1 MKKNAMLKIA
11 AILMV
16 AVLLTTCAISSTFA
30 KYTTGD
36 KSGSTNKGE
45 VAKWG
50 LKLAVADNVAL
61 FKDEYEN
68 ALSATLT
75 DEKFIM
81 APGTSNTA
89 DLGFSIQG
97 TPEVAFQVTFDPKV
111 DVAGFM
117 IDSTFY
123 CPVKFW
129 VNDSNKTPAKAI
141 EITYDNGYDTS
152 ALEDAIADAIFG
164 TDVTAD
170 QSGVFTKKYEP
181 NATAFATAKTVSITW
196 DWAFDG
202 NHTNDT
208 ALGDQAA
215 EGTENSIEISYTI
228 TAEQIK
234 TVA

>member
-30 KYTTGD
+30 KYTTGN
-36 KSGSTNKGE
+36 KTGSTNKGV
-45 VAKWG
+45 VANWG
-50 LKLAVADNVAL
+50 LEITATPNIAL
-61 FKDEYEN
+61 FKTGYEN
-68 ALSATLT
+68 ALSAASE
-75 DEKFIM
+75 DQKFIM

-89 DLGFSIQG
+89 DLGFSIKG
-97 TPEVAFQVTFDPKV
+97 TPEVAFQVTFDPT
-111 DVAGFM
+111 VAVEGFM

-129 VNDSNKTPAKAI
+129 VNDSNKTPEKAI
-141 EITYDNGYDTS
+141 EITYNNGYNTA

-164 TDVTAD
+164 EDVTAD
-170 QSGVFTKKYEP
+170 DAGVFTKKYEP

-196 DWAFDG
+196 DWAFEG

-215 EGTENSIEISYTI
+215 AGTENSIAISYTI